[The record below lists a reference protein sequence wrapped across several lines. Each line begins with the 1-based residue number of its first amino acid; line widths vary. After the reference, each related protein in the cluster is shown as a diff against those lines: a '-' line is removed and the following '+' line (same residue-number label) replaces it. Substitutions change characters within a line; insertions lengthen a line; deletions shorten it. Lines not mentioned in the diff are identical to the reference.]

1 MTTAQAT
8 AEPADRDPE
17 RPSFSTVLDRHA
29 LTGPD
34 GWRGCLDSSIEPVP
48 VLSPWEIAG
57 LLGAGVVAGT
67 VNTVVGSGSLLT
79 FPTLIAFG
87 YSPRVANVSNT
98 LGLVP
103 GSVSGALAY
112 RRELAGQRERLR
124 RLGAV
129 SLLGGP
135 RARRCSC
142 CCRAIPSSGWC
153 PTSILVACV
162 LVVVQPRLS
171 RDGARSAGGDAARAA
186 RASLLDVGVFLT
198 AVYGGYFGAAQG
210 VLLIG
215 LLGIFIDDHL
225 QRLNAAKNVLTAAV
239 NGIAGIL
246 FVLFASIAWL
256 PAVLL
261 AIGAIVGGQIGAK
274 VGRRLPAD
282 LLRLLIVVVG
292 LSVAVKLFVWP

>member
-1 MTTAQAT
+1 
-8 AEPADRDPE
+8 
-17 RPSFSTVLDRHA
+17 
-29 LTGPD
+29 
-34 GWRGCLDSSIEPVP
+34 VP
-48 VLSPWEIAG
+48 VLNPWEIAG
-57 LLGAGVVAGT
+57 LLGAGVAAGT

-112 RRELAGQRERLR
+112 RRELSGQRERLR
-124 RLGAV
+124 PLVAV
-129 SLLGGP
+129 SVVGGATGAALLLLLPSGSFQRVVP
-135 RARRCSC
+135 YLVVLACVMVIAQPQLTLWMARRS
-142 CCRAIPSSGWC
+142 A
-153 PTSILVACV
+153 A
-162 LVVVQPRLS
+162 
-171 RDGARSAGGDAARAA
+171 AERSTERHLAFYA
-186 RASLLDVGVFLT
+186 GVFLT

-225 QRLNAAKNVLTAAV
+225 QRLNAAKNVLAAAI
-239 NGIAGIL
+239 NGIAAII
-246 FVLFASIAWL
+246 FVFFASIAWL

-261 AIGAIVGGQIGAK
+261 AIGSTVGGQIGAK
-274 VGRRLPAD
+274 VGRRLPAE

-292 LSVAVKLFVWP
+292 LAVAVKLFVWP